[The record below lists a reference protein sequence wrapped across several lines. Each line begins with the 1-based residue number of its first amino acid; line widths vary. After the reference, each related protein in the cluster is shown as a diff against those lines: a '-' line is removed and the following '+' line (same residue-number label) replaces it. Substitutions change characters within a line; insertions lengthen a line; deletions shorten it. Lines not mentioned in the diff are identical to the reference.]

1 MHPALTQ
8 DETPA
13 EFFARISSPPT
24 PTLDKFAQVAA
35 DLRRELAAEEEAHRE
50 AVFQDSHDRYW
61 ESRCASHEDGD
72 EGCEVEA

>member
-1 MHPALTQ
+1 MHPALKQ
-8 DETPA
+8 DESFA
-13 EFFARISSPPT
+13 QMLARISNPPT

-50 AVFQDSHDRYW
+50 VVFQDSHDKYW

-72 EGCEVEA
+72 EGEFA